1 MSIGIGFSLHTYD
14 SSQGYLLAFVRI
26 RKSVVYL
33 LLNEK
38 AERNYGLAYKNV
50 SERYSHMQG
59 INLSCESDGIVVCSG
74 TG

>member
-38 AERNYGLAYKNV
+38 AERDYGLAQKEMNV
-50 SERYSHMQG
+50 SERFSDMQG
-59 INLSCESDGIVVCSG
+59 IRLSCWIGL
-74 TG
+74 